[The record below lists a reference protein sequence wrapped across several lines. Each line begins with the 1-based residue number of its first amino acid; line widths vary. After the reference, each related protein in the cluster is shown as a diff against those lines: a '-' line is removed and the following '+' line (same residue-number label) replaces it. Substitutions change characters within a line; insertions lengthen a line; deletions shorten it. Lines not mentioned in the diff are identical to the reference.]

1 MRIKHFFG
9 LAVIAA
15 MTASCSSN
23 NDLVN
28 GGGNGSGE
36 NESGASYASFSIN
49 LPTTRGTRAGSAPE
63 FNQGSDYE
71 YKVNDATL
79 LIFKKGEPTKEGETP
94 KEGDF
99 TFVESAELGSMAPW
113 QKPNPD
119 ETGVTTHAK
128 ITAKLNNVDKTDGY
142 YALVLLNNGTGDN
155 VKVTL
160 PKKGAKFSD
169 WNVDTNT
176 NKDKEATNKIAN
188 TNNGFYMANAPL
200 FKDNNVTTL
209 VAIDKDKIYPTEEQA
224 AKSAATDVYVE
235 RGLAK
240 VTLSTGT
247 ATGKT
252 DENGAYKVADG
263 AYKDDKVTIKNWA
276 LDVTN
281 QKTFPIHNVDGLTTD
296 YKEIWSNTTAA
307 SETNGATNQ
316 RFVDNKA
323 TLAQRVYWGKDPNYD
338 KSDLCSTEDADMK
351 ALKAEFN
358 YVANKDVTAE
368 PSQPLYCLENTFNLA
383 NMMQGQTTRVVFKAT
398 YKPASLPDGETTFY
412 KIGKNTAIWKES
424 DLVKEIKAAVVSV
437 VTGAKTDKITVDL
450 KAKGNDITAAGTH
463 YIKAVNITVKTS
475 ETETATITDENIT
488 AINTQLG
495 LKETDKVGISTYAG
509 GDSYYIARIKHF
521 GDDLT
526 SWKSGQSY
534 DKNNLEFL
542 GRYGV
547 LRNNWYELTVN
558 SVSGPGYPSVPE
570 VKPNTPDDE
579 DNQYINVSVK
589 ILDWAKRSQT
599 VDL

>member
-9 LAVIAA
+9 LAVLAA

-23 NDLVN
+23 NELVN
-28 GGGNGSGE
+28 GGNGSGE
-36 NESGASYASFSIN
+36 NESGVSYASFSIT
-49 LPTTRGTRAGSAPE
+49 LPTTSGTRADDTPSGSPSFA
-63 FNQGSDYE
+63 NGDKNE

-79 LIFKKGEPTKEGETP
+79 LIFKRGGEATKEGEY
-94 KEGDF
+94 

-160 PKKGAKFSD
+160 PKKGDTFSA
-169 WNVDTNT
+169 WNVDT
-176 NKDKEATNKIAN
+176 NKDKEATNEIAN

-240 VTLSTGT
+240 VTLKTGT
-247 ATGKT
+247 AATGKT
-252 DENGAYKVADG
+252 DDKGAYKVADG
-263 AYKDDKVTIKNWA
+263 AYKDDKVTIENWA

-281 QKTFPIHNVDGLTTD
+281 KKTFPIHNVDGLSTD
-296 YKEIWSNTTAA
+296 YKDIWSNTATASTINSA
-307 SETNGATNQ
+307 NNQ

-368 PSQPLYCLENTFNLA
+368 PSKPLYCLENTFNLD
-383 NMMQGQTTRVVFKAT
+383 NMMQGQTTRVVFKAKYT
-398 YKPASLPDGETTFY
+398 PKGFTDGDTFY
-412 KIGKNTAIWKES
+412 KIGKNTAIWSEA
-424 DLVKEIKAAVVSV
+424 DLKQEIEAAVASV
-437 VTGAKTDKITVDL
+437 VSGAAGKTTVTL
-450 KAKGNDITAAGTH
+450 NAGAGKNNITAAGTH
-463 YIKAVNITVKTS
+463 YITKDNIAVTGV
-475 ETETATITDENIT
+475 ETISDENIK

-509 GDSYYIARIKHF
+509 GESYYIARIKHF

-526 SWKSGQSY
+526 SWKSGPY
-534 DKNNLEFL
+534 GKNNLEYL

-558 SVSGPGYPSVPE
+558 SVSNPGYPSVPE

-579 DNQYINVSVK
+579 DDEYINVSVK
-589 ILDWAKRSQT
+589 ILDWAKRSQS